1 MSNSTSCKSDLS
13 TSNSN
18 STQLSSSSNN
28 HNCSS
33 NTNNATNNNNAEQPQ
48 TKRQKIEKISKT
60 SRVKSVSSKATAVAE
75 AKCSPPPDIIDTGG
89 VNAMQANINV
99 KLLSNNNHQQL
110 RCSSLSSSANSISTP
125 SSTNNSPTSTPSGSR
140 ATSLSHLLNEQGNAA
155 QILPGILDV
164 TSSTSS
170 ADILK
175 KQETPL
181 KNADIIGKSSSTN
194 TTGVSSDEVD
204 RIPFQMPDLLS
215 ITVNTNNTKI
225 LTAQTIEQKMQTNAS
240 LTLAATHSEDMREF
254 EASLNKQCLC
264 GVSERTLRKPFQSH
278 YSIDTN
284 GQKRIAN
291 LSEWPTEK
299 LLQFLSNLQLLFDI
313 YLKQNS
319 KGFICARIMD
329 VCDVLIRN
337 DHNLIDEIIVL
348 SSYNNEYVQFLAARV
363 LASFL
368 VIAKQELDDNWL
380 KKLVDNLF
388 SFERLDSSAVQKIH
402 FSLEII
408 KRIVEWK
415 DMDLHP
421 LEDEIV
427 DTQVGSDVSPD
438 QSRNTSFGNT
448 NANEER
454 DTLENE
460 RFFHFQPQQPTLE
473 TNYFA
478 LQFRGALND
487 AVDHEEGLDGAEE
500 GIENDEDELDDDVL
514 EESMVQ
520 AHARRHHHH
529 LSQMSM
535 QHQHQQRQH
544 HLQHFP
550 SYDIIERTIQNNTS
564 FLPTISYDP
573 SNAVPHFVSAP
584 SHLFEQH
591 VIHQN
596 HVDDHSH
603 APSLNTHATHF
614 SSIHNPAELNVNI
627 GDVEEP
633 QTNSVSSSFVS
644 SSCQIITLT
653 DSESFDTSH
662 LKGVTIKILEN
673 KWPALVK
680 NMKALIVNHMH
691 MDHAEHC
698 ILNFLQLW
706 ENIISVKAN
715 LSVVETRPFYAQL
728 DKFEL
733 LLQQQQLSCTVYKQ
747 LLCLFNEALC
757 YGSTLALQDM
767 LPVETCHLAQRIV
780 RHVKEARILDSL
792 PRRQPENMVSFLGFK
807 RPAVAYLEG
816 MPWNPKPER
825 STAQMC
831 GSTPHCGE
839 NIGLSTPM
847 NREFSNNE
855 SIPNSSGILSG
866 GPIELDANAIEMDK
880 TILQKMVLLVLKS
893 VAVTVKEIRS
903 DSSDS
908 SIDSQD
914 CDAYQDM
921 VLIERSIRDV
931 LRKLESFIKHK
942 LEFHPECHFSKIL
955 IHLFDDQ
962 DDHLIEAM
970 VCTLDVTAGISFR
983 NNAFPELVSMLNPVY
998 TFLEFLKMISNS
1010 SDLLLDLLVS
1020 NETCFLLYLLRLLK
1034 YIRANWDMFLRSCHD
1049 FGMGSPVLDE
1059 AMSVLIR
1066 LRLHISRLVARQ
1078 LYPYDISPVLRLLES
1093 CESLY
1098 EGNERSLT

>member
-1 MSNSTSCKSDLS
+1 MSNSSSIKADQSVASNNSIPTPANSNNC
-13 TSNSN
+13 NSN
-18 STQLSSSSNN
+18 S
-28 HNCSS
+28 
-33 NTNNATNNNNAEQPQ
+33 NAEQPQ
-48 TKRQKIEKISKT
+48 TKRQKIEKIKT
-60 SRVKSVSSKATAVAE
+60 NADKTAKVVKSPSRGGAATSTV
-75 AKCSPPPDIIDTGG
+75 SPPPDIIHTGG
-89 VNAMQANINV
+89 VSLLSSNVNGKLVGNINQ
-99 KLLSNNNHQQL
+99 QQL

-125 SSTNNSPTSTPSGSR
+125 SSTNNSPTSTPGGSR
-140 ATSLSHLLNEQGNAA
+140 ATSLSHLLNDQATNAQLLA
-155 QILPGILDV
+155 GIANV
-164 TSSTSS
+164 KGCTTSSNTFLKP
-170 ADILK
+170 DISPQNINRK
-175 KQETPL
+175 
-181 KNADIIGKSSSTN
+181 AKSSGPDSTFSN
-194 TTGVSSDEVD
+194 TDEVD
-204 RIPFQMPDLLS
+204 RLTLMPDLLS
-215 ITVNTNNTKI
+215 NMVSTCNEDPK
-225 LTAQTIEQKMQTNAS
+225 S
-240 LTLAATHSEDMREF
+240 LTEHTSQPQERPAEAAPMLAAAHSQDMREF
-254 EASLNKQCLC
+254 EASLNNQCLC

-278 YSIDTN
+278 YSIDAN

-348 SSYNNEYVQFLAARV
+348 AAYSNEYVQFLAARV

-388 SFERLDSSAVQKIH
+388 NFERLDGPAVQKIH

-415 DMDLHP
+415 DVDLHP
-421 LEDEIV
+421 LEDEII
-427 DTQVGSDVSPD
+427 DPQGGNSLASDRCRNSTF
-438 QSRNTSFGNT
+438 SNTSGT
-448 NANEER
+448 GESEAL
-454 DTLENE
+454 DTE

-478 LQFRGALND
+478 LQFRGALDEAINN
-487 AVDHEEGLDGAEE
+487 EEGDDEE
-500 GIENDEDELDDDVL
+500 IEDEDDEYEDDLDDDVL

-520 AHARRHHHH
+520 AHARRHHQHI
-529 LSQMSM
+529 SQMTM
-535 QHQHQQRQH
+535 HLHHRQH
-544 HLQHFP
+544 FSH
-550 SYDIIERTIQNNTS
+550 DNTMQNNTNY
-564 FLPTISYDP
+564 LPTIPYETV
-573 SNAVPHFVSAP
+573 NATLHYVS
-584 SHLFEQH
+584 
-591 VIHQN
+591 
-596 HVDDHSH
+596 D
-603 APSLNTHATHF
+603 NTHSFNEQSMPRNSLADHNSRVPPFDPIATHF
-614 SSIHNPAELNVNI
+614 SNTPNTAELNVDIN
-627 GDVEEP
+627 GVQP
-633 QTNSVSSSFVS
+633 LSSDPLAS
-644 SSCQIITLT
+644 SLLSPGCHIITLT

-662 LKGVTIKILEN
+662 LKGVTIKILEG
-673 KWPALVK
+673 KWPTLVR
-680 NMKALIVNHMH
+680 NMSALIVNHMH
-691 MDHAEHC
+691 IDHAEHC

-767 LPVETCHLAQRIV
+767 LPVETCRLAQRIV

-792 PRRQPENMVSFLGFK
+792 PRHQPENMVSFLGFK
-807 RPAVAYLEG
+807 QVAVACTDNAAQVSLL
-816 MPWNPKPER
+816 
-825 STAQMC
+825 AQMRVSSTQTH
-831 GSTPHCGE
+831 GSNCATGALTSAASQHSSVIATNDVTE
-839 NIGLSTPM
+839 SD
-847 NREFSNNE
+847 SNTV
-855 SIPNSSGILSG
+855 
-866 GPIELDANAIEMDK
+866 EMDK

-908 SIDSQD
+908 SIDSHD

-931 LRKLESFIKHK
+931 LRRLESFIKHK
-942 LEFHPECHFSKIL
+942 LEFHPECHFSKML

-1020 NETCFLLYLLRLLK
+1020 NETCFLLYLLRFLK
-1034 YIRANWDMFLRSCHD
+1034 YIRANWDMFLRSCHE
-1049 FGMGSPVLDE
+1049 FGMGAPILDE

-1098 EGNERSLT
+1098 EGNDRSLT